1 MELIVFLVIGAVVF
15 FSTMVFIV
23 PQQRAYILET
33 FGKAH
38 KSHYGPGFHV
48 KWPVPIAIIR
58 AKLDLRVLEVRH
70 PVTSRSKDNA
80 FVEMPVTV
88 QYRVV
93 NPHKATYELED
104 PQEQIVSYIL
114 NAVRRAVPSH
124 TLDGL
129 FEQRGDIERS
139 VQEELLEQFAGYGF
153 EIVNVLVDEPQ
164 PSMEV
169 KEAYNAIITNERL
182 ETAAKHEAG
191 AIRARLVGEAEAQA
205 ESKRLA
211 AIAIAQAARE
221 IALGR
226 ADAIQTLSKAGV
238 NEKEA
243 LAFLETIIRIDGVVD
258 ASKNG
263 SLILMNNDDGGRVS
277 NDQALLAQ
285 LVDAQNNSGKKS
297 GK

>member
-1 MELIVFLVIGAVVF
+1 MSPLVLIAIGLVIF
-15 FSTMVFIV
+15 FFYTMVFVV

-38 KSHYGPGFHV
+38 RAPYGPGFHV
-48 KWPVPIAIIR
+48 KWPAPIAIIR
-58 AKLDLRVLEVRH
+58 SKQDLRVQEVRH
-70 PVTSRSKDNA
+70 PVTSRSRDNA

-93 NPHKATYELED
+93 DPHKATYELED

-139 VQEELLEQFAGYGF
+139 VKEELSDQFAGYGF
-153 EIVNVLVDEPQ
+153 TIVNVLVDEPQ
-164 PSMEV
+164 PSAEV

-191 AIRARLVGEAEAQA
+191 AIRAKLVGEAEAQA
-205 ESKRLA
+205 ESKRLS
-211 AIAIAQAARE
+211 AIAIANAARE
-221 IALGR
+221 IAAGR
-226 ADAIQTLSKAGV
+226 ADAIKTLSKSGV
-238 NEKEA
+238 DEKEA
-243 LAFLETIIRIDGVVD
+243 LSFLETIIRIDGVVD
-258 ASKNG
+258 AAKFGN
-263 SLILMNNDDGGRVS
+263 LILVNGGDNKATV
-277 NDQALLAQ
+277 DQALLAK
-285 LVDAQNNSGKKS
+285 LVEKAEGKDAG
-297 GK
+297 

>member
-1 MELIVFLVIGAVVF
+1 MEFIVFCVLIVGF
-15 FSTMVFIV
+15 FFATMVFIV
-23 PQQRAYILET
+23 PQQRAFILET
-33 FGKAH
+33 FGRAH
-38 KSHYGPGFHV
+38 RTPYFAGFQV
-48 KWPVPIAIIR
+48 KWPWPITVIHAQQ
-58 AKLDLRVLEVRH
+58 DLRVQEVRH

-88 QYRVV
+88 QYRIVDAI
-93 NPHKATYELED
+93 KATYELED

-164 PSMEV
+164 PSNEV

-205 ESKRLA
+205 ESKRLSA
-211 AIAIAQAARE
+211 TAIADAARQ
-221 IALGR
+221 IASGR
-226 ADAIQTLSKAGV
+226 ADAIKTLSKAGV

-243 LAFLETIIRIDGVVD
+243 LTFLETIIRVDGVVD
-258 ASKNG
+258 AARHG
-263 SLILMNNDDGGRVS
+263 SLILMNNDEGRVS
-277 NDQALLAQ
+277 TDQALLAK
-285 LVDAQNNSGKKS
+285 LVEAQGAKAKK
-297 GK
+297 

>member
-1 MELIVFLVIGAVVF
+1 MEGFLFMIVFTLLIVVF
-15 FSTMVFIV
+15 FMTMVFIV
-23 PQQRAYILET
+23 PQQRSYILET

-38 KSHYGPGFHV
+38 KHPYPPGFHI
-48 KWPVPIAIIR
+48 KWPFPITVIR
-58 AKLDLRVLEVRH
+58 SKQDLRVQEVRH

-93 NPHKATYELED
+93 DPYKATYELED

-164 PSMEV
+164 PSLEV
-169 KEAYNAIITNERL
+169 KEAYNAIITNQRL
-182 ETAAKHEAG
+182 EEAAKHEAG
-191 AIRARLVGEAEAQA
+191 AIRAKLVGEAEAQA
-205 ESKRLA
+205 ESKRLS
-211 AIAIAQAARE
+211 AIAIADAARE
-221 IALGR
+221 IAGGR
-226 ADAIQTLSKAGV
+226 ADAIKTLSTAGV

-243 LAFLETIIRIDGVVD
+243 LTFLETIIRVDGVVD
-258 ASKNG
+258 AARYG
-263 SLILMNNDDGGRVS
+263 SLVLMNNDDGKIS
-277 NDQALLAQ
+277 NDQALLAKI
-285 LVDAQNNSGKKS
+285 LDAQKQA
-297 GK
+297 

>member
-1 MELIVFLVIGAVVF
+1 MEGFLFMIIFTILIVAF
-15 FSTMVFIV
+15 FMTMVFIV
-23 PQQRAYILET
+23 PQQRSFILET

-38 KSHYGPGFHV
+38 KHPYAPGFHI
-48 KWPVPIAIIR
+48 KWPYPITVIR
-58 AKLDLRVLEVRH
+58 SRQDLRVQEVRH

-93 NPHKATYELED
+93 DPYKATYELED

-164 PSMEV
+164 PSLEV
-169 KEAYNAIITNERL
+169 KEAYNAIITNQRL
-182 ETAAKHEAG
+182 EEAAKHEAG
-191 AIRARLVGEAEAQA
+191 AIRAKLVGEAEAQA
-205 ESKRLA
+205 ESKRLSA
-211 AIAIAQAARE
+211 NAIADAARQ
-221 IALGR
+221 IAAGR
-226 ADAIQTLSKAGV
+226 ADAIKTLSTAGV
-238 NEKEA
+238 DEKEA
-243 LAFLETIIRIDGVVD
+243 LTFLETIIRIDGVVD
-258 ASKNG
+258 AARYG
-263 SLILMNNDDGGRVS
+263 SLILMNNGDSKIS
-277 NDQALLAQ
+277 NDQALLAKI
-285 LVDAQNNSGKKS
+285 LDAQKQG
-297 GK
+297 